1 MHKPTPVAPLRT
13 LLSKRDIAMEVCW
26 EESKEGRRGKG
37 VSLLAWLLREDVMG
51 SVSGPVAEII
61 RSDSRII
68 KERIST
74 RCLPRIISGVEI
86 FSEDPGCRFLAR
98 GISRSIGNRSEN
110 IENNNVTVIP
120 CPRVRIVIK

>member
-1 MHKPTPVAPLRT
+1 MILRW
-13 LLSKRDIAMEVCW
+13 RCV
-26 EESKEGRRGKG
+26 EEERKEGCRGKG

-74 RCLPRIISGVEI
+74 HRLPRI
-86 FSEDPGCRFLAR
+86 
-98 GISRSIGNRSEN
+98 
-110 IENNNVTVIP
+110 T
-120 CPRVRIVIK
+120 

>member
-1 MHKPTPVAPLRT
+1 MILRWGC
-13 LLSKRDIAMEVCW
+13 AG

-37 VSLLAWLLREDVMG
+37 ISLLAWLLREDVMG

-74 RCLPRIISGVEI
+74 RRLPRIISGVEML
-86 FSEDPGCRFLAR
+86 SEDPGCRFL
-98 GISRSIGNRSEN
+98 
-110 IENNNVTVIP
+110 T
-120 CPRVRIVIK
+120 